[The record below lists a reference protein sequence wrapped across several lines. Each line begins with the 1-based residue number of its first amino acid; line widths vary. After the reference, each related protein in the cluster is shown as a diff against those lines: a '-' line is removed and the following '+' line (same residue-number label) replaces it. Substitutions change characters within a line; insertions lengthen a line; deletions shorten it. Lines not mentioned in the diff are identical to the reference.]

1 MGHWWPHL
9 VFDDAVVSDRGLWL
23 LWTSSTMGACFR
35 WYTWLGWCIWNK
47 TPLDLLRTHDIGDNE
62 TVSLLAQ
69 QELSKALNISCYR
82 LMTSSLLLYNLDSHD
97 LTQITPP
104 NILPENLENSSTKL
118 YNPSLS
124 LSVPE
129 FLILME
135 TLVRCIEN
143 EDL

>member
-1 MGHWWPHL
+1 
-9 VFDDAVVSDRGLWL
+9 
-23 LWTSSTMGACFR
+23 
-35 WYTWLGWCIWNK
+35 
-47 TPLDLLRTHDIGDNE
+47 
-62 TVSLLAQ
+62 
-69 QELSKALNISCYR
+69 
-82 LMTSSLLLYNLDSHD
+82 MTSSLLLYNLDSHD